1 MTALSAFTVRRA
13 GPEDLA
19 GLVALQEAAYRPN
32 AAILGVEPLPLKA
45 DYAVLIAQYEVWL
58 AERSRDLLG
67 ALILEPHADHM
78 LIWSVA
84 VAPGAQGQGLGDSLL
99 ELAEEKAEEAGLREL
114 RLYTGEK
121 LARNVEWYRR
131 RGYAVDR
138 IEALGDRRLVHMNKI
153 LG

>member
-1 MTALSAFTVRRA
+1 
-13 GPEDLA
+13 
-19 GLVALQEAAYRPN
+19 
-32 AAILGVEPLPLKA
+32 
-45 DYAVLIAQYEVWL
+45 
-58 AERSRDLLG
+58 
-67 ALILEPHADHM
+67 M